1 MHLPILPLLAPFIA
15 GVLLLALPNLP
26 MPVRRRIATFAVC
39 VQIAIAG
46 ALLAA
51 TGGGDI
57 LVYRL
62 GDWPAPW
69 GIVLVADRLAA
80 WLVLITTLLALFAVI
95 HAGDGAD
102 RRGRHFHVLF
112 QMQLFGIAGAFLT
125 GDLFNLF
132 VFFEI
137 LLIASYGLLLHGGGA
152 QRTRAGLHYVVLNL
166 LGSTVFLFAAGLIY
180 AALGTLNMADIAS
193 RAARVSPENLGL
205 ARAGGLLLFA
215 VFALKAAL
223 LPLFLWLPAAY
234 ANTAAPVAALFA
246 IMTKV
251 GAYALLRADALLFG
265 PASGPLAGLFAPWLL
280 PLALATLGA
289 GMLGA
294 LAADSLRRLAA
305 WLVIAS
311 VGTLLTAFALGTH
324 DVVGGIAAGLYY
336 LPHGTFA
343 AALLFLLAEGI
354 ARRRPASADSFA
366 PCIDM
371 PRHALWGGLFFAAA
385 VAAAG
390 LPPLSGFLG
399 KFMILRAAQ
408 GHPAQAWIWGV
419 LLVAALAGVIALA
432 RAGSR
437 LFFSTRTVE
446 AAHAA
451 PQEAPIDRL
460 PDEPPDPPSAPRELT
475 AILGLLGLIL
485 ALTVAAGPAHDFTR
499 AAAAQLADPA
509 AYIAAVLGGSP

>member
-1 MHLPILPLLAPFIA
+1 MNAHLPILPILAPFLA
-15 GVLLLALPNLP
+15 ATVLLALPDLP
-26 MPVRRRIATFAVC
+26 MPLRRRIAVFAVA
-39 VQIAIAG
+39 VQIAIAV

-51 TGGGDI
+51 ASGGEI

-62 GDWPAPW
+62 GGWPAPW

-80 WLVLITTLLALFAVI
+80 WLVLITTLLALIAVI
-95 HAGDGAD
+95 YAGDGTD

-125 GDLFNLF
+125 GDIFNLF

-137 LLIASYGLLLHGGGA
+137 LLISSYGLLLHGGGPE
-152 QRTRAGLHYVVLNL
+152 RVRAGLHYVVLNL

-180 AALGTLNMADIAS
+180 ASLGSLNMADIAS
-193 RAARVSPENLGL
+193 RAAHVAPENIGL
-205 ARAGGLLLFA
+205 ARTGGLLLLA

-234 ANTAAPVAALFA
+234 AHTSAPVAALFA

-251 GAYALLRADALLFG
+251 GAYAILRADTLLFA
-265 PASGPLAGLFAPWLL
+265 PPSGALAGLFSPWLL
-280 PLALATLGA
+280 PLAVTTLAF

-294 LAADSLRRLAA
+294 LAAQNLRRLAA
-305 WLVIAS
+305 WLVVAS
-311 VGTLLTAFALGTH
+311 VGTLIAGFALGRE
-324 DVVGGIAAGLYY
+324 GIAAGLYY
-336 LPHGTFA
+336 LPHSTFS
-343 AALLFLLAEGI
+343 AALLFLLAEAI

-366 PCIDM
+366 LCTDM

-399 KFMILRAAQ
+399 KFLLLRAAH
-408 GHPAQAWIWGV
+408 GHHAQVWLWSVI
-419 LLVAALAGVIALA
+419 LVTALVGVIALA

-437 LFFSTRTVE
+437 IFFSMRTVE
-446 AAHAA
+446 PGQTIPQVAA
-451 PQEAPIDRL
+451 IDTL
-460 PDEPPDPPSAPRELT
+460 PDEPPDPPSASRELV

-485 ALTVAAGPAHDFTR
+485 ALTLAGGPAVDFALAT
-499 AAAAQLADPA
+499 AAQLADPS
-509 AYIAAVLGGSP
+509 AYIAAVLGEAR

>member
-1 MHLPILPLLAPFIA
+1 MMTTHLPILPVLAPFLA
-15 GVLLLALPNLP
+15 GALLLALPDLP
-26 MPVRRRIATFAVC
+26 MPVRRRIATLAVL
-39 VQIAIAG
+39 VQIAIAV
-46 ALLAA
+46 ALLVA

-80 WLVLITTLLALFAVI
+80 WLVLTATLLALCAVI
-95 HAGDGAD
+95 HAGDGTD

-152 QRTRAGLHYVVLNL
+152 ERTRAGLHYVVLNL
-166 LGSTVFLFAAGLIY
+166 IGSTAFLFAAGLIY
-180 AALGTLNMADIAS
+180 ASLGSLNMADIAA
-193 RAARVSPENLGL
+193 RAAQVPPENLGL
-205 ARAGGLLLFA
+205 ARAGGLLLLA

-234 ANTAAPVAALFA
+234 AHTSAPVAALFA

-251 GAYALLRADALLFG
+251 GAYALLRADTLLFG
-265 PASGPLAGLFAPWLL
+265 STSGALAGLFAPWLL
-280 PLALATLGA
+280 PLALATLAA
-289 GMLGA
+289 GMFGA
-294 LAADSLRRLAA
+294 LAAESLRRLAA
-305 WLVIAS
+305 WLVVAS
-311 VGTLLTAFALGTH
+311 VGTLLTGFALGPAG
-324 DVVGGIAAGLYY
+324 VAAGLYY

-354 ARRRPASADSFA
+354 ARRRPAGADFFA
-366 PCIDM
+366 PERDM

-399 KFMILRAAQ
+399 KFMLLRAAQ

-419 LLVAALAGVIALA
+419 VLVAALAGVIALA

-446 AAHAA
+446 PAPAA
-451 PQEAPIDRL
+451 PQSAPVDML
-460 PDEPPDPPSAPRELT
+460 PDELPDPPGAPRELT

-485 ALTVAAGPAHDFTR
+485 ALTAAAGPAADFAR
-499 AAAAQLADPA
+499 ATAAQLADPA
-509 AYIAAVLGGSP
+509 AYRAAVLGGSR